1 MKLLENGAFFSSTV
15 CKHLS
20 VFEVAQA
27 VVITSKFKEEQVLPK
42 QKVVEVEIPDVCLQ
56 RRCVPP
62 RRRVPSKK
70 CISCECVVYCADQC
84 LCCVK
89 DSLKQSCFSGHL
101 QVVCKKVVCD
111 CSGQECSM
119 KMMVI
124 LQF

>member
-1 MKLLENGAFFSSTV
+1 MKLQENWALFSSMA

-27 VVITSKFKEEQVLPK
+27 VVIMSKFKEEQVLPK
-42 QKVVEVEIPDVCLQ
+42 QSPDVCLQ
-56 RRCVPP
+56 RCVPP

-84 LCCVK
+84 LCCAK

-111 CSGQECSM
+111 CLGPECSK
-119 KMMVI
+119 KMASK
-124 LQF
+124 